1 MNLFLINNYTMI
13 IKKILLPI
21 LISFVLFS
29 CDNRVKKDMGKIS
42 LEIFVYN
49 QPSKNIYD
57 AVRIPISKMYFK
69 DDNFIEVMP
78 DDKKQIPF
86 AFITGDKYARFNN
99 LEKINDIKK
108 FYSLAKKNFGVKFVN
123 DSIQNYSSKK
133 MLTDTSFNGYNYK
146 RVAIATK
153 KDYTVFYIH
162 QTDTI
167 LPFSLS
173 KQFDKDFH
181 GILNRVDTYEIE
193 NDRFTSLRMTISD
206 TIPSIFF
213 NALKN
218 LK

>member
-1 MNLFLINNYTMI
+1 MR
-13 IKKILLPI
+13 KILLLI
-21 LISFVLFS
+21 LFSFALFS
-29 CDNRVKKDMGKIS
+29 CDNREKKTMGKIS

-69 DDNFIEVMP
+69 DNNFIEVLP
-78 DDKKQIPF
+78 DFENRKQIPF

-99 LEKINDIKK
+99 LEKINQITK
-108 FYSLAKKNFGVKFVN
+108 FYDLAKKNFGVKFIN
-123 DSIQNYSSKK
+123 DSIQNYTSKK
-133 MLTDTSFNGYNYK
+133 ILTDTSFNGYNYK

-193 NDRFTSLRMTISD
+193 KDRFTSLRMTISD
-206 TIPSIFF
+206 TIPSNFF
-213 NALKN
+213 NALNN